1 MILKVITDDNECR
14 QFMNSVP
21 YPEYWPETLPAITP
35 VSFVLGVYNPELV
48 GCFPFNIKNGE
59 LFIHACFLKEWRGKF
74 AVGAAKNA
82 FKWIWSN
89 TSFKKIVSEIT
100 EKHASRFAISSGMS
114 KKQNRYEVVKWA
126 TL

>member
-1 MILKVITDDNECR
+1 MILKIITDDNECR

-74 AVGAAKNA
+74 AVDALKKAFEWVWENTEFAK
-82 FKWIWSN
+82 
-89 TSFKKIVSEIT
+89 
-100 EKHASRFAISSGMS
+100 ISANIGERHVARYARLGGM
-114 KKQNRYEVVKWA
+114 KPVNGLYEVSK
-126 TL
+126 